1 MGDAATINGSDDQ
14 AQLMSRGPT
23 TVADAPRPTPRM
35 QAWPGVV
42 ILALAPLWLLG
53 MFDRGLWTPDEPR
66 EADISWRMSQQADR
80 SIPHLADAP
89 FLEKPPLTYWL
100 GATSIAAFGDSAAS
114 ERLPNLLYALIIAMA
129 SGTLAARMA
138 GRQAALVA
146 ALLAGSSLLSY
157 RVTVWLAPDAALL
170 AGCAVALLGAY
181 SGYVSAAGARKF
193 WGYTLM
199 HAGAAFGF
207 MAKSA
212 PGWLVPALALGTLIL
227 WERRWSELRRWEL
240 YAGAVLQVLMIGPWI
255 LAVAATPE
263 GADSL
268 RVFFWDNLAGRFTA
282 LAQTAGHNYTQGHLN
297 WWGKYPV
304 ELPVYLLPWT
314 LLGAAA
320 LARAWREVNS
330 HAAAHSLAAATP
342 WRFAVCAFLPFL
354 ILLSLA
360 ATARDVYAAPA
371 VLGSSLL
378 VALWA
383 NALRRGASRFEEGC
397 LAVTRLIVGIMAA
410 LFAGLLAIFAAA
422 ERQLI
427 ISLADLTVALAVVP
441 LALVALRF
449 AASLQ
454 RSKKYA
460 ASIAATYIA
469 YALAFCL
476 TGLLILPVID
486 RWQDLGAIAR
496 RIQSDSAGGEL
507 AVLDPD
513 ETTIAIL
520 DHRWHTAFTLLAP
533 SPEKAAPVIV
543 DWLRGHGAQAH
554 VLVMLPGHA
563 GGDVSALISR
573 WYPLPL
579 PDDGIAAVLAA
590 SGEAHI
596 SMRYELPQGRR
607 YALLSAAPR

>member
-1 MGDAATINGSDDQ
+1 MH
-14 AQLMSRGPT
+14 
-23 TVADAPRPTPRM
+23 
-35 QAWPGVV
+35 AWPGVV

-66 EADISWRMSQQADR
+66 EADISWRMSEQSDR
-80 SIPHLADAP
+80 SIPHLAGSP

-100 GATSIAAFGDSAAS
+100 AAASISAFGDSAAT

-129 SGTLAARMA
+129 TGTLAARMA
-138 GRQAALVA
+138 GREAALVA
-146 ALLAGSSLLSY
+146 ALLAGSALISY
-157 RVTVWLAPDAALL
+157 RVAVWLAPDAALL

-181 SGYVSAAGARKF
+181 SGYVSAAGSRKF

-212 PGWLVPALALGTLIL
+212 PGWLVPALALGTLII

-268 RVFFWDNLAGRFTA
+268 RVFFWDNVVGRFTA
-282 LAQTAGHNYTQGHLN
+282 LAQTPGHNYAQGHLN
-297 WWGKYPV
+297 WWGKYFV
-304 ELPVYLLPWT
+304 ELPVYFLPWT

-320 LARAWREVNS
+320 LARAWRALHS
-330 HAAAHSLAAATP
+330 PAAVHSVSANTP
-342 WRFAVCAFLPFL
+342 WRFALCAFLPFL

-371 VLGSSLL
+371 ILGSSLL

-383 NALRRGASRFEEGC
+383 NALRRGASRFEERC
-397 LAVTRLIVGIMAA
+397 LAITRFIVAIMAC
-410 LFAGLLAIFAAA
+410 LFAGFLVILAAA
-422 ERQLI
+422 ERQPI
-427 ISLADLTVALAVVP
+427 IKLADLAVAVAVVP
-441 LALVALRF
+441 LALMALRL

-460 ASIAATYIA
+460 ASIAATYAA
-469 YALAFCL
+469 YALAFCV
-476 TGLLILPVID
+476 TGLLILPAID
-486 RWQDLGAIAR
+486 RWQDLGGLAR

-507 AVLDPD
+507 AVFEPD
-513 ETTIAIL
+513 ETTIAML
-520 DHRWHTAFTLLAP
+520 DHRWRMAFETL
-533 SPEKAAPVIV
+533 AARPNEAGPVIV
-543 DWLRGHGAQAH
+543 AWLRGHGAQAH
-554 VLVMLPGHA
+554 VLLILPGHA
-563 GGDVSALISR
+563 SGDVSALIGR
-573 WYPLPL
+573 WYRLQG
-579 PDDGIAAVLAA
+579 PDDGVAGSLAT
-590 SGEAHI
+590 SGDARI

-607 YALLSAAPR
+607 YALLSAATP